1 MVGCA
6 GLGCTVRWPGIA
18 RRIPALRA
26 GRRVVIFAPGLLKDQ
41 VAIVTGGGTGIGRGI
56 ALEIARAGGTVV
68 LAGRRQEPLDAVA
81 AEVAGLGGQGRAIST
96 DVREMEQVER
106 MVRTA
111 EEAYGRIDLL
121 VNNAGGQFGAP
132 FEKITANGWRSVI
145 DVNLNGVF
153 NCIQACAPAMIRQQK
168 GKVVTVIAGFT
179 RRAAPYVAHSGA
191 ARAAVENLTRSLAV
205 EWAHHNIQLNCISP
219 VALTEAFA
227 RNSGRPEAVEELRTA
242 IPSGRFASLEEV
254 GWLVV
259 YLASR
264 AGNSITGEHILMDG
278 AYWLA
283 TGLRHGLGAPGG
295 QP

>member
-1 MVGCA
+1 M
-6 GLGCTVRWPGIA
+6 
-18 RRIPALRA
+18 
-26 GRRVVIFAPGLLKDQ
+26 IFAEGLLKDQ
-41 VAIVTGGGTGIGRGI
+41 VAIITGGGTGIGRGI
-56 ALEIARAGGTVV
+56 AHEIARVGGTVV
-68 LAGRRQEPLDAVA
+68 LAGRRQEPLDTVA
-81 AEVAGLGGQGRAIST
+81 AEVAELGGTTKTVST
-96 DVREMEQVER
+96 DVRDMDQVER

-111 EEAYGRIDLL
+111 EEAYGRVDLL

-153 NCIQACAPAMIRQQK
+153 NCIQACGPAMIRQHK
-168 GKVVTVIAGFT
+168 GKVITVIAGFT

-205 EWAHHNIQLNCISP
+205 EWACHNIQLNCISP
-219 VALTEAFA
+219 VAWTEAME
-227 RNSGRPEAVEELRTA
+227 RNSGRPEALEELRAA
-242 IPSGRFASLEEV
+242 IPSGKFASLEEV

-264 AGNSITGEHILMDG
+264 AGDSITGEHILMDG

-283 TGLRHGLGAPGG
+283 TGLRHGLVSPGADA
-295 QP
+295 